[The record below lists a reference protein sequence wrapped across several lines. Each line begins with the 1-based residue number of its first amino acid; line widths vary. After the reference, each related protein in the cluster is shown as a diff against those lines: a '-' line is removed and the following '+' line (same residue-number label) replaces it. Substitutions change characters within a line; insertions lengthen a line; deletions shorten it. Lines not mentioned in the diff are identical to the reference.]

1 MRKYAEVCEHIG
13 GLMTLVARLDN
24 EPCATVISRN
34 TTGAMRDEAGAN
46 DIAHGS
52 KAVNLADILVNISV
66 T

>member
-1 MRKYAEVCEHIG
+1 
-13 GLMTLVARLDN
+13 MTLVARLDN